1 MEQEYKYTFNNL
13 KRELREFTT
22 QQLNKKLEEQQKE
35 LMKRTIEL
43 SSGSSTR
50 VTYTRETKFNLKKIH
65 RIIATIKTV
74 VEREEAVM
82 IEAPAIQLDFFQKML
97 LLILLVFGRSN
108 HVKHT

>member
-22 QQLNKKLEEQQKE
+22 QQLNKKLEEQQKD

-65 RIIATIKTV
+65 RIIAIIKTILN
-74 VEREEAVM
+74 ERK
-82 IEAPAIQLDFFQKML
+82 Q
-97 LLILLVFGRSN
+97 
-108 HVKHT
+108 

>member
-1 MEQEYKYTFNNL
+1 MLSCFIYAWVKKICIYLKRNGGNMEQEYKYTFNNL

-74 VEREEAVM
+74 LNERK
-82 IEAPAIQLDFFQKML
+82 Q
-97 LLILLVFGRSN
+97 
-108 HVKHT
+108 